1 MAQNRDTWTCCNEL
15 NVNCWMRLVLAK
27 ACWSADC
34 DMWKTGK
41 LDCEEVWVHMFNHFN
56 NQNISYQFLTSLC
69 LCSAYQA
76 FLLLL
81 KECFH

>member
-1 MAQNRDTWTCCNEL
+1 MGS
-15 NVNCWMRLVLAK
+15 LVQPFQQP
-27 ACWSADC
+27 
-34 DMWKTGK
+34 
-41 LDCEEVWVHMFNHFN
+41 EHFIPVP
-56 NQNISYQFLTSLC
+56 NIFV